1 MRARLAAIATGSI
14 ALAGCAL
21 MTPLDDLR
29 GADATP
35 PADASPDVV
44 AEAGVDAAVAD
55 VASEVAPEA
64 GGLNPIANW
73 TFDEGTGTTAH
84 DVSGHGHDGVISG
97 GSWVTG
103 HSGTALLLN
112 GTSQFVAVPASTDFD
127 KKKGGSFSITAWVE
141 RVGTFSH
148 DMVLSISYGP
158 SDATYA
164 LEAQG
169 DTLMNYW
176 DGVTHVGTSTAPFV
190 ANEWHH
196 AAVVIDTGI
205 LAHVYFDGA
214 QIGSGAA
221 DDTARTCTAVLI
233 GSSNYGDFFPG
244 ALDDVRFYDRALTST
259 EIQADMNQ

>member
-1 MRARLAAIATGSI
+1 M

-29 GADATP
+29 GSDGSP
-35 PADASPDVV
+35 PVDASPDV
-44 AEAGVDAAVAD
+44 AADAGVDAVVAD
-55 VASEVAPEA
+55 VTSDEAAPA
-64 GGLNPIANW
+64 DGGGLSPIANW

-97 GSWVTG
+97 ATWIAG

-127 KKKGGSFSITAWVE
+127 KKKGGSFSITAWVN

-148 DMVLSISYGP
+148 DMVLAISYGT
-158 SDATYA
+158 SAATYS
-164 LEAQG
+164 LEAQS

-176 DGVTHVGTSTAPFV
+176 DGVTHVATSTAPFV
-190 ANEWHH
+190 VGEWHH
-196 AAVVIDTGI
+196 MAVVIDTGI
-205 LAHVYFDGA
+205 LARAYFDGV
-214 QIGSGAA
+214 QVGSGAA

-244 ALDDVRFYDRALTST
+244 ALDNVRFYDRALTT
-259 EIQADMNQ
+259 AEIQADMNQ